1 MPARDALSRLLTV
14 IRPGLSLYLADSG
27 LDSYPGADSIRTALA
42 ELAAEQRRI
51 LERAGE
57 VLVEREQIVPRS
69 HYPLAYTA
77 VHDLD
82 LDALLARVLDGL
94 RRQLPTLEAIGA
106 EAGTD
111 TAAADLARAAV
122 ETTRRHVASLEQLA
136 VRLRAGLGRSAAA
149 APG

>member
-1 MPARDALSRLLTV
+1 MPATDPLVRLLGV
-14 IRPGLSLYLADSG
+14 IQPALSLYLADSG
-27 LDSYPGADSIRTALA
+27 LGSYPGGADIRSALA
-42 ELAAEQRRI
+42 ELAADQRRL
-51 LERAGE
+51 LERGGE
-57 VLVEREQIVPRS
+57 VLVDREQVPPRP
-69 HYPLAYTA
+69 HYPLSYTA